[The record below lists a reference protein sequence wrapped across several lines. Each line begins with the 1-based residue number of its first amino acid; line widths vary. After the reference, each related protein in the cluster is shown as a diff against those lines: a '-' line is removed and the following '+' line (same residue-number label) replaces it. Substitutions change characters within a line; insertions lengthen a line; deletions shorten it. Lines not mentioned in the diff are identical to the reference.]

1 MFLLV
6 LKKKEGEMK
15 IAGYHLL
22 VGSMFEKVNRERN
35 RLAFINMNLL
45 DNRRVCCLAFAAYVC
60 QKLSM
65 SNTDK

>member
-1 MFLLV
+1 
-6 LKKKEGEMK
+6 MK
-15 IAGYHLL
+15 IAGCHLL

-45 DNRRVCCLAFAAYVC
+45 ENRGVCCLAFAAYVC